1 MKEIECKFCGKKR
14 EIANNNNKTR
24 FCNSSCAGKFGAQK
38 QSEERSMLSKSKFI
52 TPCEKCGITPESKY
66 SSGRFC
72 SSKCARSFSTAS
84 RRKEIS
90 QKVSDA
96 LKGRSFKL
104 GLNKIQK
111 LKNCEGCG
119 SQFECL
125 GKITDEGKRFCSKS
139 CATRSTGPFND
150 PKVHLKNAE
159 RLRERSR
166 LKGYAAVQ
174 KVCGHCKKEFEV
186 RWWKRNATYC
196 SKPCASKV
204 VNSNPEKRAK
214 ASQRMIERNINGN
227 FIQSFGRRV
236 TYDKNGVNIRCDS
249 LIEWCALEDLFQS
262 HGVNGIKSIERS
274 SARIPYEKDGIQHVY
289 NPDFEVRLSNGTH
302 LIIECKSEQHGK
314 SDTWRRYHADSILK
328 RPLLENY
335 CVMIGAVPVWFTQ
348 KTRKDLYAMIQKLS

>member
-1 MKEIECKFCGKKR
+1 MT
-14 EIANNNNKTR
+14 NYKTFEKICEQCSKDFIVRRSYVR
-24 FCNSSCAGKFGAQK
+24 FCSSSCAAKYGNKLRYGLK
-38 QSEERSMLSKSKFI
+38 LEYSYSPV
-52 TPCEKCGITPESKY
+52 PCEKCAITPETKY

-90 QKVSDA
+90 QKVSDT
-96 LKGRSFKL
+96 LRT
-104 GLNKIQK
+104 
-111 LKNCEGCG
+111 KNT
-119 SQFECL
+119 L
-125 GKITDEGKRFCSKS
+125 RI
-139 CATRSTGPFND
+139 
-150 PKVHLKNAE
+150 KN
-159 RLRERSR
+159 
-166 LKGYAAVQ
+166 
-174 KVCGHCKKEFEV
+174 KKEKVYITKICSCCNSEFV
-186 RWWKRNATYC
+186 ILANIKNQKKYC

-274 SARIPYEKDGIQHVY
+274 SARIPYEKDGIQHAY
-289 NPDFEVRLSNGTH
+289 NPDFEARLSNGTH

-314 SDTWRRYHADSILK
+314 SDTWKRYHADSILK

-335 CVMIGAVPVWFTQ
+335 CVMVGAVPVWFTQ
-348 KTRKDLYAMIQKLS
+348 KTRKDLYAMIQKLSQHPPAAL